1 MRFLFCYGEGV
12 HLNRATDIAL
22 RALMLMART
31 GDLLTVDELA
41 VALRVPRSHL
51 AKVVQ
56 RLQHNGFATT
66 VRGRAGGVQMPAEL
80 LDTTV
85 GAVARAFEGDAE
97 VVNCDEPP
105 CPLRG
110 GCRLRTAL
118 RAAQEAFLVS
128 LDEVTLREL
137 LASPT
142 GPLLLELVRGG
153 TP

>member
-1 MRFLFCYGEGV
+1 V

-31 GDLLTVDELA
+31 GDQLTVDELA

-56 RLQHNGFATT
+56 RLQRNGFATT
-66 VRGRAGGVQMPAEL
+66 VRGRTGGVQVPVEL

-85 GAVARAFEGDAE
+85 GAVVRAFEGDVE

-118 RAAQEAFLVS
+118 RAAQQAFLAS

-137 LASPT
+137 LAGPT
-142 GPLLLELVRGG
+142 GPLLLGLVSGG
-153 TP
+153 RS